1 MSYPSDPAS
10 GYRPGSGAGYGGE
23 PAQYPPP
30 NPDTQVLPPG
40 PYIAAENPTRV
51 QPGYGPPGYDR
62 GLPGYDP
69 GYAPGPPGY
78 GPPGYGPP
86 GYVPGP
92 PPDKSRKWAYIFGG
106 ILVLVICAGGGFYGA
121 YALTQST
128 AKVPSAAPSPPPVL
142 ASDSPAP
149 VPSAPPSPSEVPSAD
164 PSAGVPGQVFA
175 DPELRDFA
183 GNAAQ
188 NAQCQE
194 QPPGDFAGVTEVV
207 NCQFSNFTVR
217 YLKFDSGA
225 GRDQYAQRVRDG
237 LDGQLDVQRNSVWT
251 NRRGERQGR
260 FIAGSQENDTR
271 QYVYWNSDN
280 AAVSGELV
288 IGGSRRS
295 DAEQAWRSL

>member
-10 GYRPGSGAGYGGE
+10 GYRPGSGAGYRGE
-23 PAQYPPP
+23 PTAYPPP
-30 NPDTQVLPPG
+30 NPDTQVLPSG
-40 PYIAAENPTRV
+40 PYIAAGNPTRV
-51 QPGYGPPGYDR
+51 QPGYVQPGYVQ
-62 GLPGYDP
+62 PGYP
-69 GYAPGPPGY
+69 PGPPGY
-78 GPPGYGPP
+78 GPPGYF
-86 GYVPGP
+86 PGP

-128 AKVPSAAPSPPPVL
+128 AKVPGPAANTPPVI

-149 VPSAPPSPSEVPSAD
+149 VPSEPPSPSDVPSPSGVPSAD
-164 PSAGVPGQVFA
+164 PPVGVPGQVFA

-183 GNAAQ
+183 GDAVR

-225 GRDQYAQRVRDG
+225 GRDQYAQQVRDG
-237 LDGQLDVQRNSVWT
+237 LDGQLDVQRNSAWS
-251 NRRGERQGR
+251 NRRGERQGL
-260 FIAGSQENDTR
+260 FIAGSQGNDTR

-288 IGGSRRS
+288 IGGSQRS
-295 DAEQAWRSL
+295 DAERAWRSL